1 MMAKVS
7 AGSWVEIHKIVLSAD
22 ERAPQV
28 PEDTAKVPLELRVK
42 GFLVDDAELGEE
54 AEIET
59 FTGRKHKGILKDSD
73 PSYDHKFGK
82 PIEELLKVGPQ
93 IREIIRDEE
102 V

>member
-1 MMAKVS
+1 MEKVS
-7 AGSWVEIHKIVLSAD
+7 AGNWVEIHKIILEAD

-28 PEDTAKVPLELRVK
+28 PEDTKKVPLELRVK
-42 GFLVDDAELGEE
+42 GFLVEDAKVGEE

-59 FTGRKHKGILKDSD
+59 FTGRRHKGTLKDAD

-82 PIEELLKVGPQ
+82 PIKELQKVGPQ
-93 IREIIRDEE
+93 IRNIIRDKE